1 MIPLKDDIKH
11 RSFPYVNI
19 ALIAINIAV
28 FIFELVIGDR
38 LSRVLHAN
46 AFVPADY
53 TVGFT
58 QALDN
63 YGFLKLI
70 YSPFVSMFLH
80 GSVVHIVGNLL
91 FLFVFGDNVEDRLG
105 HFRYLVFYVL
115 CGLAATAVHFLAN
128 PVNPFPIIGASG
140 AIAGV
145 LGAYLVLFPKARILT
160 LVPLVIIFWAIRL
173 PAFVVLPFWFITQLF
188 SGWQAITSEM
198 DSGVAWFAHIGG
210 FVAGGLYLWFNRR
223 RFRPLEQMPE
233 PVAVFGDND

>member
-1 MIPLKDDIKH
+1 VIPLKDDIKH
-11 RSFPYVNI
+11 RTFPFVNI
-19 ALIAINIAV
+19 ALIALNIAV

-38 LSRVLHAN
+38 LSRVMRAN

-58 QALDN
+58 QAVAR
-63 YGFLKLI
+63 YGFAKLL

-80 GSVVHIVGNLL
+80 GGVVHIAGNML

-105 HFRYLVFYVL
+105 HLRYLVFYLL
-115 CGLAATAVHFLAN
+115 CGLAATAVHFF
-128 PVNPFPIIGASG
+128 VNPTSPLPIVGASG

-173 PAFVVLPFWFITQLF
+173 PAFVVLPFWFVTQLF
-188 SGWQAITSEM
+188 SGWQVLTTAVDTR
-198 DSGVAWFAHIGG
+198 VAWFAHIGG
-210 FVAGGLYLWFNRR
+210 FLAGGLYLWFNRR
-223 RFRPLEQMPE
+223 RFRPIEELPG
-233 PVAVFGDND
+233 PVAVYGDND

>member
-1 MIPLKDDIKH
+1 MIPLKDDIRH

-19 ALIAINIAV
+19 ALIAINVAI
-28 FIFELVIGDR
+28 FIFELLIGDK
-38 LSRVLHAN
+38 LSRLLYAN

-58 QALDN
+58 YAVER
-63 YGFLKLI
+63 YGFLKLV
-70 YSPFVSMFLH
+70 YSPFVSMFVH
-80 GSVVHIVGNLL
+80 GSVVHIAGNML

-105 HFRYLVFYVL
+105 HVRYLFFYVL
-115 CGLAATAVHFLAN
+115 CGLIATGVHFAAN
-128 PVNPFPIIGASG
+128 PVCPLPIVGASG

-173 PAFVVLPFWFITQLF
+173 PAFIVLPFWFITQLF
-188 SGWQAITSEM
+188 SGWQSITRTMS
-198 DSGVAWFAHIGG
+198 SGVAWFAHIGG
-210 FVAGGLYLWFNRR
+210 FLAGGVYLWFNRR
-223 RFRPLEQMPE
+223 RFRPIEELPE

>member
-1 MIPLKDDIKH
+1 MIPLKDDIRH

-19 ALIAINIAV
+19 ALIAINVAI
-28 FIFELVIGDR
+28 FIFELLIGDK
-38 LSRVLHAN
+38 LSRLLYAN

-58 QALDN
+58 RAVER

-70 YSPFVSMFLH
+70 YSPFVSMFVH
-80 GSVVHIVGNLL
+80 GSVVHIAGNML

-105 HFRYLVFYVL
+105 HVRYLFFYVL
-115 CGLAATAVHFLAN
+115 CGLIATVVHFAAN
-128 PVNPFPIIGASG
+128 PMSPLPIVGASG

-173 PAFVVLPFWFITQLF
+173 PAFIVLPFWFITQLF
-188 SGWQAITSEM
+188 SGWQSITRTMS
-198 DSGVAWFAHIGG
+198 SGVAWFAHIGG
-210 FVAGGLYLWFNRR
+210 FLAGGIYLWFNRR
-223 RFRPLEQMPE
+223 RFRPIEELPE

>member
-1 MIPLKDDIKH
+1 MIPLKDDISH

-19 ALIAINIAV
+19 ALIAINIAI

-38 LSRVLHAN
+38 LSRLLYAN

-58 QALDN
+58 RAVER
-63 YGFLKLI
+63 YGFLKLV
-70 YSPFVSMFLH
+70 YSPFVSMFVH
-80 GSVVHIVGNLL
+80 GSVVHIAGNML

-105 HFRYLVFYVL
+105 HVRYLFFYVL
-115 CGLAATAVHFLAN
+115 CGLVATAVHFV
-128 PVNPFPIIGASG
+128 VNPACPLPIVGASG

-173 PAFVVLPFWFITQLF
+173 PAFIVLPFWFITQLF
-188 SGWQAITSEM
+188 SGWHSITATMS
-198 DSGVAWFAHIGG
+198 SGVAWFAHIGG
-210 FVAGGLYLWFNRR
+210 FLAGGIYLWFNRR
-223 RFRPLEQMPE
+223 RFRPIEELPE

>member
-1 MIPLKDDIKH
+1 MIPLKDDISH

-19 ALIAINIAV
+19 ALIAINVAI
-28 FIFELVIGDR
+28 FIFELLIGDK
-38 LSRVLHAN
+38 LSRLIYAN

-58 QALDN
+58 RAVER
-63 YGFLKLI
+63 YGFLKLV
-70 YSPFVSMFLH
+70 YSPFVSMFVH
-80 GSVVHIVGNLL
+80 GSVVHIAGNML

-105 HFRYLVFYVL
+105 HVRYLFFYVL
-115 CGLAATAVHFLAN
+115 CGLIATAVHFAAN
-128 PVNPFPIIGASG
+128 PVCPLPIVGASG

-173 PAFVVLPFWFITQLF
+173 PAFIVLPFWFITQLF
-188 SGWQAITSEM
+188 SGWQSITRTMS
-198 DSGVAWFAHIGG
+198 SGVAWFAHIGG
-210 FVAGGLYLWFNRR
+210 FLAGGVYLWFNRR
-223 RFRPLEQMPE
+223 RFRPIEELPE